1 MALDWY
7 YEQTQCPG
15 PVRKISE
22 ARAMAVDPKLKKA
35 EGLESQPQSNVVPDG
50 YRFTSLKDELDD
62 LDVSDFPD
70 DFWGPMAEDSKASS
84 VSYSQSTSHTIATP
98 SIVST
103 PSSSPIHHFEL
114 GAKSETRD
122 EPPSKKVRNL
132 NADKDIY
139 LYSNSDMNMFIESFR
154 RILNASK
161 AVNLTVTGKGDQ
173 TPKESSCGI
182 ASPPPPPYYKS
193 SMTQRDWLAF
203 YPAARS
209 IFAYYPAITVDIEKD
224 VTDG

>member
-35 EGLESQPQSNVVPDG
+35 EGLESRPQSNVIPDG

-62 LDVSDFPD
+62 LDV
-70 DFWGPMAEDSKASS
+70 
-84 VSYSQSTSHTIATP
+84 STSHTIATP

-114 GAKSETRD
+114 GTKSETRN

-132 NADKDIY
+132 NADKDTY

-154 RILNASK
+154 KILNASK
-161 AVNLTVTGKGDQ
+161 AVNLTVTGKGNQ
-173 TPKESSCGI
+173 IPKESFCDI
-182 ASPPPPPYYKS
+182 ASPPPPYYKS
-193 SMTQRDWLAF
+193 FMTQRDWLAF

-224 VTDG
+224 ITDG